1 MGLPNG
7 MTLWED
13 LFWASFQQYIKG
25 WTKKI
30 LVWSKNG
37 IANKWIETSVFGIG
51 QFHRWCFSASPWK
64 NPRTSTSIGGKIP
77 IWLVICKRFGAIL
90 GPKLW
95 SEFSHWGFME
105 MVLTLLAWTLSNWSV
120 WCQWLL
126 TALLPWNRVLCC
138 FNLYWAIVC
147 CAVVRYLNT

>member
-1 MGLPNG
+1 MGLTNG

-64 NPRTSTSIGGKIP
+64 NPRTSTSVGGKIP

-95 SEFSHWGFME
+95 SEFFPLRFYGDGAD
-105 MVLTLLAWTLSNWSV
+105 T
-120 WCQWLL
+120 
-126 TALLPWNRVLCC
+126 
-138 FNLYWAIVC
+138 IG
-147 CAVVRYLNT
+147 LNTFELISMMSVAPHRSSSLKSRFVLLQPLLSHCLLCRG